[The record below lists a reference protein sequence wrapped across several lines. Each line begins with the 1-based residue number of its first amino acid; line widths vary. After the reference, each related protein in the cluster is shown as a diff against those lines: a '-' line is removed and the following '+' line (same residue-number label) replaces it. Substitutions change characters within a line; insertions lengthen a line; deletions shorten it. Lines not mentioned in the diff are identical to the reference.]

1 MFKAWIVTKADTKQT
16 TVLTQLDEG
25 QLPQGDVTVRVVNSS
40 INYKDALALTGKAP
54 IVRRFPMVPGVDLA
68 GIVEQSTDHNYRPGD
83 KVIVNGWEIGEVHW
97 GGLAELAR
105 LRSEWLMRL
114 PEPLTFFDAMA
125 IGTAGYT
132 AMLAVMALEKFGVD
146 PDKGEILVTGAG
158 GGVGGFAI
166 SFLAKLGYQVVA
178 STGRLQEN
186 AYLKSLGATEVID
199 RAQFSGAGKALG
211 KERWAGAIDN
221 VGSHTLANVCAA
233 LKRGGAVASCG
244 NAQGMDFPGTVAPF
258 ILRGVTLIGI
268 DSNLCPMP
276 IRLVA
281 WDRIARA
288 VDRKTISEITQT
300 RPLSEAMTTAEEVL
314 AGKIRGRVVIDI
326 NALRSSE

>member
-1 MFKAWIVTKADTKQT
+1 
-16 TVLTQLDEG
+16 
-25 QLPQGDVTVRVVNSS
+25 
-40 INYKDALALTGKAP
+40 
-54 IVRRFPMVPGVDLA
+54 MVPGVDLA
-68 GIVEQSTDHNYRPGD
+68 GIVEQSRDDNYQPGD

-105 LRSEWLMRL
+105 LRPEWLMRL

-132 AMLAVMALEKFGVD
+132 AMLAVMALEKFGVN
-146 PDKGEILVTGAG
+146 PDKGEILVTGAS

-166 SFLAKLGYQVVA
+166 SFLAKLGYHVVA
-178 STGRLQEN
+178 STGRLQES

-199 RAQFSGAGKALG
+199 RAQFSAPGKALG

-221 VGSHTLANVCAA
+221 VGSHTLTNVCATI
-233 LKRGGAVASCG
+233 KRGGAVACCG
-244 NAQGMDFPGTVAPF
+244 NAQGIDFTGTVAPF

-276 IRLVA
+276 VRLIA
-281 WDRIARA
+281 WDRIAST
-288 VDRKTISEITQT
+288 VDKKAISEITQT
-300 RPLSEAMTTAEEVL
+300 RPLSEAMTAAEEVL

-326 NALRSSE
+326 NA

>member
-1 MFKAWIVTKADTKQT
+1 MFKAWIVTKSNTKQT
-16 TVLTQLDEG
+16 AALTQLDEG
-25 QLPQGDVTVRVVNSS
+25 ELPQEDVVVRIVNSS

-68 GIVEQSTDHNYRPGD
+68 GSVEQSRDQNYQPGD

-105 LRSEWLMRL
+105 LRPEWLMRL
-114 PEPLTFFDAMA
+114 PEPLTFLDAMA

-132 AMLAVMALEKFGVD
+132 AMLAVMALEKFGVN
-146 PDKGEILVTGAG
+146 PDKGEIVVTGAS

-166 SFLAKLGYQVVA
+166 SFLAKLGYHVVA
-178 STGRLQEN
+178 STGRLQES

-199 RAQFSGAGKALG
+199 RTQFSAPGKALG

-221 VGSHTLANVCAA
+221 VGSHTLANVCAM
-233 LKRGGAVASCG
+233 LKRGGAVACCG
-244 NAQGMDFPGTVAPF
+244 NAQGIDFPGTVAPF

-276 IRLVA
+276 VRLIA
-281 WDRIARA
+281 WDRIART
-288 VDRKTISEITQT
+288 VDKKTISEITQT
-300 RPLSEAMTTAEEVL
+300 RPLSEAMTAAEEVL

-326 NALRSSE
+326 NV

>member
-1 MFKAWIVTKADTKQT
+1 MFKAWIITKANTKQT
-16 TVLTQLDEG
+16 AVLTQLDEG

-40 INYKDALALTGKAP
+40 INYKDALAFTGKAP

-97 GGLAELAR
+97 GGLTELAR

-178 STGRLQEN
+178 STGRLQES

-211 KERWAGAIDN
+211 KERWAGAVDN
-221 VGSHTLANVCAA
+221 AGSHTLVNVCAT
-233 LKRGGAVASCG
+233 LKRGGAVACCG
-244 NAQGMDFPGTVAPF
+244 NAQGMDFPATVAPF

-276 IRLVA
+276 ARLLA
-281 WDRIARA
+281 WDRIART
-288 VDRKTISEITQT
+288 VDQKTISEITQT

-326 NALRSSE
+326 NA